1 MHKKEDEAAGC
12 SKSLHHECLVCNFY
26 LTTARTWS
34 RTPTDGSRSFAA
46 RPKPHEPARWMEEKP
61 SCAALRASQPS
72 FAQVHFTQKLALHF
86 LFQFFFGTMRTLK
99 FNERIYNISLPLKI
113 TLFRDTYTGC
123 PNKFLTTLGLFEKK
137 KFRLFWDQ
145 FETIFGLMFNFGL
158 IWNHFTQFINHFWAI
173 LWLLPRTCLNKFW
186 TTFFTFLGY
195 FEPL

>member
-1 MHKKEDEAAGC
+1 MVLLRLFGLIFNHRKIVVVLPWWQSHTPLRRDLLGNTWCVKQVTCLGGNAQKRRVAADAGC

-86 LFQFFFGTMRTLK
+86 LFQFFFRN
-99 FNERIYNISLPLKI
+99 NEDPKVQWEDIQY
-113 TLFRDTYTGC
+113 
-123 PNKFLTTLGLFEKK
+123 
-137 KFRLFWDQ
+137 Q
-145 FETIFGLMFNFGL
+145 FDFK
-158 IWNHFTQFINHFWAI
+158 NHFV
-173 LWLLPRTCLNKFW
+173 
-186 TTFFTFLGY
+186 
-195 FEPL
+195 